1 MLRNQ
6 IVRTRPARARGLL
19 GSGAIHVIL
28 ALALALIPNRSRD
41 SIGHPITVSVQVP
54 EELSASPKDLALV
67 PEASNPD
74 VAIDDLGGTPQSS
87 GFEIDFEKIQARR
100 DALFPFV
107 TTDMDF
113 LDRISGESRANES
126 GLANP
131 FGAQQTTTADLPPL
145 RISDEELQRTIDR
158 SWSRRSRWNA
168 FAEIAGLLPTHD
180 TDTGQIPAVLRAY
193 LDQNLLQLFCDTSA
207 GAPGFWA
214 MVENA
219 ADHIDFIEFVREFT
233 RDHPSSFATTEL
245 LFLLDKL
252 AQASRDTLLLLVDTE
267 SERDAAFP
275 SASDGHA
282 LALRLRAHYRERLQQ
297 RQVQSPGDIRDWYDR
312 LRLRILSTV
321 IATSPDG
328 YRVSDARFLIGQI
341 YFEQGN
347 LTEAHSWWRDI
358 RPDSRDSYAD
368 AYSRLLDE
376 LRWPDGGR
384 VQQIKYVLQSV
395 VSQWRHSSME
405 RLRHFGRSCDSY

>member
-1 MLRNQ
+1 M
-6 IVRTRPARARGLL
+6 
-19 GSGAIHVIL
+19 
-28 ALALALIPNRSRD
+28 PNRSRD
-41 SIGHPITVSVQVP
+41 PVGQSITVSVQVP

-67 PEASNPD
+67 PEAANPD

-100 DALFPFV
+100 DGLFPFV
-107 TTDMDF
+107 TTDMGF
-113 LDRISGESRANES
+113 LDRMSGEIRANES
-126 GLANP
+126 GLTNP
-131 FGAQQTTTADLPPL
+131 LGSQPTTTADLPPL

-168 FAEIAGLLPTHD
+168 FAEIVGLLRTHD
-180 TDTGQIPAVLRAY
+180 ADSGQTPAVLRAY

-214 MVENA
+214 MLENA

-267 SERDAAFP
+267 SEPEAVSPPAAN
-275 SASDGHA
+275 DGHE
-282 LALRLRAHYRERLQQ
+282 LALRLRDHYRERLQQ
-297 RQVQSPGDIRDWYDR
+297 RHVQSPEDIRDWYDR

-328 YRVSDARFLIGQI
+328 YRVSDARFLVGQI

-347 LTEAHSWWRDI
+347 LTEAHAWWRDI
-358 RPDSRDSYAD
+358 RHDPRDSYAD

-376 LRWPDGGR
+376 LRRPDGVR

-395 VSQWRHSSME
+395 VSQWRNSSME

>member
-1 MLRNQ
+1 MPRNQ
-6 IVRTRPARARGLL
+6 FVRTWALL
-19 GSGAIHVIL
+19 GSAAVHITLGVSL
-28 ALALALIPNRSRD
+28 AFVTWGRALEPS
-41 SIGHPITVSVQVP
+41 GHPITVVVQVA
-54 EELSASPKDLALV
+54 EELSASPDDLAL
-67 PEASNPD
+67 PPD
-74 VAIDDLGGTPQSS
+74 TSDRNVAIDDVGSSQSA
-87 GFEIDFEKIQARR
+87 GFDIDFEKIAARQ

-107 TTDMDF
+107 TTDMGF
-113 LDRISGESRANES
+113 LDRISGEIHATES

-158 SWSRRSRWNA
+158 AWSRRSRWNA
-168 FAEIAGLLPTHD
+168 FVEIAGLLRTHD
-180 TDTGQIPAVLRAY
+180 TDTGQTPAVLRTY

-252 AQASRDTLLLLVDTE
+252 AQASRDTLLLLVDPD
-267 SERDAAFP
+267 SEREAVSPPAT
-275 SASDGHA
+275 SDGHE
-282 LALRLRAHYRERLQQ
+282 LAVRLRAHYWERLQQ
-297 RQVQSPGDIRDWYDR
+297 RQLQSPEDIRDWYDR

-328 YRVSDARFLIGQI
+328 YRRSDARFLIGQI

-347 LTEAHSWWRDI
+347 LTEAHAWWRDI
-358 RPDSRDSYAD
+358 RHDSRDSYGD

-376 LRWPDGGR
+376 LKRPDGLR

-395 VSQWRHSSME
+395 VSQWRNSSME
-405 RLRHFGRSCDSY
+405 RLRHFGRTCDSY